1 LGGLSETMPSGE
13 ACGELFSIE
22 RGAWQMSLE
31 CEVTSKGRVIVSLN
45 DHPDI
50 RRAFDGFHIET
61 VDIKYTV
68 GGGGREAL
76 SNRLRLDY
84 LLRRPLLLNEQEA
97 AMEPPR
103 VVFMG
108 ATIFP
113 IVVRSSSGF
122 SSMAIIVD
130 GNHEQ
135 RGSGTLG
142 TFETPDAAFKCAVD
156 HAKAEIRRHCLMTMI
171 C

>member
-1 LGGLSETMPSGE
+1 MPSGE

>member
-1 LGGLSETMPSGE
+1 MRSGE

-22 RGAWQMSLE
+22 RGAWQMSFE
-31 CEVTSKGRVIVSLN
+31 CEVTSKGRVIVGRN

-50 RRAFDGFHIET
+50 RLAFDGFHIEAAG
-61 VDIKYTV
+61 IECTV

-84 LLRRPLLLNEQEA
+84 LLRGPLLLNEQEA
-97 AMEPPR
+97 ATEPPK

-108 ATIFP
+108 TTIFP

-122 SSMAIIVD
+122 SSMANIVD

-142 TFETPDAAFKCAVD
+142 TFETRDAAFKCAVD
-156 HAKAEIRRHCLMTMI
+156 HAKTEIRRHCLMTMI

>member
-1 LGGLSETMPSGE
+1 MRSGE
-13 ACGELFSIE
+13 ACGELFSTE
-22 RGAWQMSLE
+22 RGAWQMTFE
-31 CEVTSKGRVIVSLN
+31 CEVTSKGRVIVSRN

-50 RRAFDGFHIET
+50 LLAFDGFHIEA
-61 VDIKYTV
+61 VDIEYTF

-76 SNRLRLDY
+76 SNRLGLVY
-84 LLRRPLLLNEQEA
+84 LLRGPLLLNEQEA
-97 AMEPPR
+97 ATEPPK

-108 ATIFP
+108 TTIFP
-113 IVVRSSSGF
+113 IVVRSSSRF

-142 TFETPDAAFKCAVD
+142 TFETRDAAFKCAVD
-156 HAKAEIRRHCLMTMI
+156 HAKTEIRRHCLMTMI

>member
-1 LGGLSETMPSGE
+1 MRSGE

-22 RGAWQMSLE
+22 RGAWQMSFE
-31 CEVTSKGRVIVSLN
+31 CEVTSKGRVIVGRN

-50 RRAFDGFHIET
+50 RLAFDGFHIEAAG
-61 VDIKYTV
+61 IECTV

-84 LLRRPLLLNEQEA
+84 LLRGPLLLNEQEA
-97 AMEPPR
+97 ATEPPK

-108 ATIFP
+108 TTIFP

-122 SSMAIIVD
+122 SSMANIVD

-142 TFETPDAAFKCAVD
+142 TFETRDAAFKCAVD
-156 HAKAEIRRHCLMTMI
+156 HAKTEIRHCLMTMI

>member
-1 LGGLSETMPSGE
+1 MRSGE

-22 RGAWQMSLE
+22 RGAWQMSFE
-31 CEVTSKGRVIVSLN
+31 CEVTSKGRVIVGRN

-50 RRAFDGFHIET
+50 RLAFDGFHIEA
-61 VDIKYTV
+61 VDIEYTV

-84 LLRRPLLLNEQEA
+84 LLRGPLLLNEQEA

-108 ATIFP
+108 TTIFP
-113 IVVRSSSGF
+113 IVVQSSSGF

-142 TFETPDAAFKCAVD
+142 TFETRDAAFKCAVD
-156 HAKAEIRRHCLMTMI
+156 HAKTEIRRHCLMTMI